1 MATQKKKKQTK
12 QEKKRLIISYERLP
26 QADKEAF
33 ETLYEDGFTDY
44 IQSVM
49 RPDGTPL
56 FVVPLETEENIYM
69 VKVEVRVDSH
79 LSEEEFDKEVL
90 HQDKE
95 TEESIE
101 SIVNAENGKLNKKFE
116 LNHGDYSS
124 LKNLEEAVARED
136 MDDDNFTSLEDI
148 DIEDRGMSIDL

>member
-79 LSEEEFDKEVL
+79 LSEEEF
-90 HQDKE
+90 
-95 TEESIE
+95 
-101 SIVNAENGKLNKKFE
+101 
-116 LNHGDYSS
+116 
-124 LKNLEEAVARED
+124 
-136 MDDDNFTSLEDI
+136 
-148 DIEDRGMSIDL
+148 